1 MIKILCDRCGTD
13 ITTSGFFGNLK
24 LDVHKSPDYT
34 DAPES
39 YLDVGKEHRHF
50 CRECIDAICE
60 FALTEVGAAAQEEA
74 AETTPPDSPA
84 EPKKKARR
92 KVDIGKIMALKNAG
106 WDNGKI
112 AEEMH
117 LTKASVATM
126 ISKYRKGKGAQPDEE
141 ESGQD
146 VHDDQ
151 GAV

>member
-1 MIKILCDRCGTD
+1 
-13 ITTSGFFGNLK
+13 
-24 LDVHKSPDYT
+24 
-34 DAPES
+34 
-39 YLDVGKEHRHF
+39 
-50 CRECIDAICE
+50 
-60 FALTEVGAAAQEEA
+60 
-74 AETTPPDSPA
+74 
-84 EPKKKARR
+84 
-92 KVDIGKIMALKNAG
+92 MALKNAG

-112 AEEMH
+112 AVEMH

>member
-74 AETTPPDSPA
+74 AETTPPRTALQSQ
-84 EPKKKARR
+84 RR
-92 KVDIGKIMALKNAG
+92 KPGGK
-106 WDNGKI
+106 
-112 AEEMH
+112 
-117 LTKASVATM
+117 
-126 ISKYRKGKGAQPDEE
+126 
-141 ESGQD
+141 
-146 VHDDQ
+146 
-151 GAV
+151 